1 MKQNNG
7 FTLIELMLVLAIVGV
22 LSAVALAYYGNQV
35 TSSNRTEG
43 RAALLQTASSLEK
56 CRSLYGSYNHAN
68 CNVVT
73 AFNTESGHYAIS
85 VGAMTATTF
94 TLNAAPQNA
103 QAGDGDCATLSVTNT
118 GIKGTSGTLPV
129 SDCW

>member
-1 MKQNNG
+1 MKRNEG
-7 FTLIELMLVLAIVGV
+7 FTLIELITVLAIVGI
-22 LSAVALAYYGNQV
+22 LTAVAAGYYGNQV
-35 TSSNRTEG
+35 MSSNRTEG
-43 RAALLQTASSLEK
+43 RAALTQTAGSLER

-85 VGAMTATTF
+85 AATLTATAF

-103 QAGDGDCATLSVTNT
+103 QAGDTGCATLSYTNT
-118 GIKGTSGTLPV
+118 GLRGTSGTLTV
-129 SDCW
+129 ADCW